1 MGSHRTVPAEQVRG
15 AVSSWPSTGRGP
27 LAGRPARLAPMEA
40 TLEAPRKLDG
50 EKAQRIIA
58 AMRASVSTRGAAAS
72 TFDHVAR
79 DAGVSRGLLH
89 YYFGTKE
96 RLLVE
101 VLRHDAAIRMRAL
114 EERLE
119 RADSVDAIID
129 ALLTQLERALHE
141 DAPAQTVLYE
151 MFSVSLRNPEVRGEL
166 AKLYRDIR
174 GHVGELLET
183 KQSEGVVELPGGGEA
198 VAATIFALGD

>member
-1 MGSHRTVPAEQVRG
+1 
-15 AVSSWPSTGRGP
+15 
-27 LAGRPARLAPMEA
+27 MEA
-40 TLEAPRKLDG
+40 ATSTRRLDG
-50 EKAQRIIA
+50 EKAQRIVA
-58 AMRASVSTRGAAAS
+58 AMRTSVGRRGAAAS

-89 YYFGTKE
+89 YYFGSKE

-129 ALLTQLERALHE
+129 ALVTQLEQALHE
-141 DAPAQTVLYE
+141 DADAQTFIYE
-151 MFSVSLRNPEVRGEL
+151 MFSVSRRNEDVRAEL

-174 GHVGELLET
+174 AHVGELLRSKER
-183 KQSEGVVELPGGGEA
+183 EGVVRLGGDPNA
-198 VAATIFALGD
+198 VAAVIFALGDGILLQRLCDPGWDSSEAIATGVRAARFLLGAE

>member
-1 MGSHRTVPAEQVRG
+1 MEA
-15 AVSSWPSTGRGP
+15 AVSTTR
-27 LAGRPARLAPMEA
+27 R
-40 TLEAPRKLDG
+40 LDG
-50 EKAQRIIA
+50 EKAQRIVA
-58 AMRASVSTRGAAAS
+58 AMRASVGSRGAAAS

-119 RADSVDAIID
+119 RAHSVDEIID
-129 ALLTQLERALHE
+129 ALLSQLERALHE

-151 MFSVSLRNPEVRGEL
+151 MFSVSLRNAEVRAEL

-174 GHVGELLET
+174 AHVGDLLDA
-183 KQSEGVVELPGGGEA
+183 KQREGVVDLPGGGEA
-198 VAATIFALGD
+198 VAATIFALGDGILIQRLSDPDWDSSEAIAVGVRTARFLLGGE